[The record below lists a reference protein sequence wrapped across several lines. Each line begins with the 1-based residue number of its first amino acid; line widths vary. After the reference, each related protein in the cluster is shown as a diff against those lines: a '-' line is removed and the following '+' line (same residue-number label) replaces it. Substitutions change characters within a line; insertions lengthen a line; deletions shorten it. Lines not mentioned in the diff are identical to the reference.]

1 IMDRRVWVS
10 VPPAATETKSVAHTS
25 LYRSNNVQV
34 AEGSLTVAADATNV
48 NTSTFTDIPEGY
60 ELDWSGD
67 LPIVDGWVWV
77 EVRPADTETKSV
89 GLNYWDVVNNVQ
101 VAEGSLTVA
110 ADATNVNTS
119 TFTDIPEGYELV
131 WTGDLP
137 IVDGWVWVEVRPADT
152 ETKSV
157 GLNYWDVVNNVQVAE
172 GSLTVAAD
180 ATNVNTSTFTD
191 IPEGY

>member
-60 ELDWSGD
+60 ELVWTGD
-67 LPIVDGWVWV
+67 LPIVDGGVRV
-77 EVRPADTETKSV
+77 EVRPTDTETNSI
-89 GLNYWDVVNNVQ
+89 GLNYSGVVEHLQ
-101 VAEGSLTVA
+101 VAQGSLTVA

-119 TFTDIPEGYELV
+119 MFPDT
-131 WTGDLP
+131 
-137 IVDGWVWVEVRPADT
+137 PAAYALAWN
-152 ETKSV
+152 
-157 GLNYWDVVNNVQVAE
+157 GH
-172 GSLTVAAD
+172 
-180 ATNVNTSTFTD
+180 
-191 IPEGY
+191 